1 MAAVRVILIAR
12 ASHHLKNPRLP
23 DDNVNVRE
31 ASAVSQ
37 GLDTESDWVVPG
49 QFELRAN
56 RVDSFKL
63 ELPAREM
70 FPADRD
76 YPSDVI
82 ELHESI
88 AKLLAAQGEWELAY
102 SHLRTALQVAR
113 DHECGTPKVP
123 EQYRREV
130 DALRRAHARALEES
144 LRDELTSSYNRRYL
158 DQRLVALLAE
168 RCGGDSGVAVALVDL
183 DLFKTVNDTY
193 GHLLGD
199 RVLQRVVSLLQVGL
213 PHGGFCARY
222 GGEEFVLVLPDVDA
236 RTAVTMVERARV
248 RIAEHAW
255 DKLAPDLKVTISV
268 GLVHHAADDATH
280 ALRSVRVAAERQ
292 LRRAD
297 DLLYSA
303 KRAGRNV
310 VAYRTKGA
318 IRIAGLDDN
327 CH

>member
-1 MAAVRVILIAR
+1 MILVSR
-12 ASHHLKNPRLP
+12 ASRRLKLP
-23 DDNVNVRE
+23 LSSDDNLNVRE

-37 GLDTESDWVVPG
+37 GLETGWMTSSRFGLRRE
-49 QFELRAN
+49 QF
-56 RVDSFKL
+56 DSPAFD
-63 ELPAREM
+63 LPAREA
-70 FPADRD
+70 FTVPCDCPD
-76 YPSDVI
+76 DVV

-102 SHLRTALQVAR
+102 THLRTALKVAR
-113 DHECGTPKVP
+113 DHDCAAPSVP

-158 DQRLVALLAE
+158 DQHLVSLLDGHAAGDAGVAL
-168 RCGGDSGVAVALVDL
+168 ALVDL
-183 DLFKTVNDTY
+183 DLFKNVNDTY

-199 RVLQRVVSLLQVGL
+199 RVLQRVVSLLQVDL
-213 PHGGFCARY
+213 PEGAFCARY
-222 GGEEFVLVLPDVDA
+222 GGEEFVLVLPGVDA
-236 RTAVTMVERARV
+236 RTAVTALERARARV
-248 RIAEHAW
+248 AEHAW
-255 DKLAPDLKVTISV
+255 HTLAPELQVTISV
-268 GLVHHAADDATH
+268 GLVHHVADDPAHTLHSARAT
-280 ALRSVRVAAERQ
+280 AERQ

-297 DLLYSA
+297 SLLYSA

-327 CH
+327 YR